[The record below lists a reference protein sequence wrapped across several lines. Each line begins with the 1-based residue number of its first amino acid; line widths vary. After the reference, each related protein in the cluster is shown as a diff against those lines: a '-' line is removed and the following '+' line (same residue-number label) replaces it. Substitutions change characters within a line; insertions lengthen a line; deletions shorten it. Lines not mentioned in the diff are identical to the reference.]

1 MKPTGEAEL
10 LIAARGALLDALDA
24 LAAHRQSVIV
34 IGAQAIYLHTG
45 AAAVG
50 LAETTKDSDLA
61 LDTRSLS
68 DVPLL
73 EDAMAEAGFRRDR
86 RVPPRDHI
94 RLGTSTIGAPPSTSP
109 S

>member
-1 MKPTGEAEL
+1 MKPTGNAEL
-10 LIAARGALLDALDA
+10 LVAARRGLLDALDA

-73 EDAMAEAGFRRDR
+73 EDAMSEAGFR
-86 RVPPRDHI
+86 
-94 RLGTSTIGAPPSTSP
+94 
-109 S
+109 

>member
-1 MKPTGEAEL
+1 MKPTGNAEL
-10 LIAARGALLDALDA
+10 LVAARRALLDASDA

-73 EDAMAEAGFRRDR
+73 EDAMSDAGLERRS
-86 RVPPRDHI
+86 
-94 RLGTSTIGAPPSTSP
+94 STTRPCW
-109 S
+109 